1 MTMDF
6 DKRAKDWDDPKKIE
20 TAEAVARSIMKNVP
34 LSKEVTRALEYGCG
48 TGLVSFCLQPFL
60 KEITL
65 ADDSQGML
73 EELKKKIEATG
84 ATNMRPVML
93 DLVKDAPFEDGE
105 EVFDLIYISMT
116 LHHIKDVA
124 RILNIFHSLLTPGGW
139 LCVADLD
146 KEGGEF
152 HAGKKGF
159 DGHHGFDRVELSSL
173 LSESGFSGIDFET
186 CHMIEKN
193 TKDGIK
199 EFPVFVACCKKP
211 GVKE

>member
-6 DKRAKDWDDPKKIE
+6 DRRAKDWDDPQKIE
-20 TAEAVARSIMKNVP
+20 KAEAIARSIMKKVP
-34 LSKEVTRALEYGCG
+34 LSKEATRGLEYGCG
-48 TGLVSFCLQPFL
+48 TGLVSFALQPYL

-65 ADDSQGML
+65 ADDSPGML
-73 EELKKKIEATG
+73 EELKKKIKATG
-84 ATNMRPVML
+84 AANMRPMML
-93 DLVKDAPFEDGE
+93 DLIKDAPPE
-105 EVFDLIYISMT
+105 EEFDIIYISMT

-124 RILNIFHSLLTPGGW
+124 RILKGFRSLLTPGGR

-152 HAGKKGF
+152 HAGKQGF
-159 DGHHGFDRVELSSL
+159 DGHHGFDRAELTSL
-173 LSESGFSGIDFET
+173 LSESGFTGIGFET

-199 EFPVFVACCKKP
+199 EFPVFLACCKKP
-211 GVKE
+211 GLKE